1 MKEIWKKIKEYPNY
15 EISNFGRVKS
25 LKYYSNIHKKYYD
38 RVLILKEKTNKHG
51 YKMIGLSN
59 EYGRK
64 TFAIHRLVANAFID
78 NKNNYNEVNHIDG
91 NKSNNNFNNL
101 EWCTRRDN
109 ILHAYKLG
117 LKKPIQEY
125 IKLKKEAI

>member
-1 MKEIWKKIKEYPNY
+1 MREIWKKIKEYPNY
-15 EISNFGRVKS
+15 EISNYGRVRS
-25 LKYYSNIHKKYYD
+25 LKYYSNVHKKYYD
-38 RVLILKEKTNKHG
+38 RVLILKEKTNRYG
-51 YKMIGLSN
+51 YKMIALSN
-59 EYGRK
+59 ENGRK
-64 TFAIHRLVANAFID
+64 CFTIHRLVAKAFID
-78 NKNNYNEVNHIDG
+78 NKSNYNEVNHIDG
-91 NKSNNNFNNL
+91 NKSNNKFNNL